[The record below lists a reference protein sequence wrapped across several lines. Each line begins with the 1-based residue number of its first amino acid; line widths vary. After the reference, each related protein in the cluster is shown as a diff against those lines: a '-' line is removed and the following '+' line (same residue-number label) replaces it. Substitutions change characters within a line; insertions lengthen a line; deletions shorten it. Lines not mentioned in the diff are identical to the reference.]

1 MEQRSLSMW
10 TAFSLNKRQPHNTI
24 PSNEKKDTKYGYRFG
39 YCFLSKEK
47 AEQENAEL
55 KRKDNNKIQEK

>member
-10 TAFSLNKRQPHNTI
+10 TAFSLNKRQSHNTI
-24 PSNEKKDTKYGYRFG
+24 PLNEKKDTKYGYRFG

-47 AEQENAEL
+47 AEQEMQN
-55 KRKDNNKIQEK
+55 